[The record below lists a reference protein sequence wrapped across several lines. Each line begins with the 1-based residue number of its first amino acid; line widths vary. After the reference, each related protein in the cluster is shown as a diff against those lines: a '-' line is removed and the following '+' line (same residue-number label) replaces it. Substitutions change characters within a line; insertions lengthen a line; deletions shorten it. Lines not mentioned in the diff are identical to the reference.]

1 MPSARATVKM
11 DYSILTREP
20 SNMDILPILLNY
32 RYDIMMYEV

>member
-1 MPSARATVKM
+1 MPSAERPTKWG
-11 DYSILTREP
+11 YSILTREP